1 MSRADTLI
9 FFGLLV
15 AGILLHPLYKAI
27 TGQWSWTVTVIGFVL
42 IGLGIFYQLYS
53 LYRNK
58 QHARLKWQAIRLGA
72 MIGVLLLL
80 LLIWGNK

>member
-1 MSRADTLI
+1 MSRTDTLI
-9 FFGLLV
+9 SFGFLV

-27 TGQWSWTVTVIGFVL
+27 TGAWSWTVTVIGFIL
-42 IGLGIFYQLYS
+42 IGVGIFYQLYS

-58 QHARLKWQAIRLGA
+58 QYERLKWQAIRLGV

-80 LLIWGNK
+80 FLIWGNK